1 MKKYTI
7 LPLFLVAVSLISTNC
22 RKNQDNNASPSQA
35 DLNGT
40 WTGTTSQG
48 KIFSFNVSG
57 GSVSNIY
64 IGYSLSGSCSPSPI
78 GTQLYSS
85 YPINGTSF
93 STTGSLSISGSFGSG
108 SNASGSFTI
117 NFTGNPAGCSS
128 SASGTWSAAK

>member
-1 MKKYTI
+1 MKKYI
-7 LPLFLVAVSLISTNC
+7 FLPLLLLVVSIMSTSC
-22 RKNQDNNASPSQA
+22 RKEQTNNADLSPA

-48 KIFSFNVSG
+48 KTFSFNVSG

-78 GTQLYSS
+78 GSQLYSS

-93 STTGSLSISGSFGSG
+93 STTGSLGISGAFSSG
-108 SNASGSFTI
+108 SNASGSFAI

-128 SASGTWSAAK
+128 TASGTWSASK